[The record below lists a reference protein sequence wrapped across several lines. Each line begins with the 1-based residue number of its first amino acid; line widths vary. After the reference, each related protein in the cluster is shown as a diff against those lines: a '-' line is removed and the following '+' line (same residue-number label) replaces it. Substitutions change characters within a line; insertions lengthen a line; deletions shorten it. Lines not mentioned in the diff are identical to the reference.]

1 MDWTSHM
8 MIRVSLC
15 IRNVYVALVSLV
27 KHVLGFV
34 KLSFFGFGVC
44 Y

>member
-8 MIRVSLC
+8 MKWVSLC
-15 IRNVYVALVSLV
+15 IHNVYVALGSLV
-27 KHVLGFV
+27 KHVLGFL
-34 KLSFFGFGVC
+34 KLSFVEFGVC